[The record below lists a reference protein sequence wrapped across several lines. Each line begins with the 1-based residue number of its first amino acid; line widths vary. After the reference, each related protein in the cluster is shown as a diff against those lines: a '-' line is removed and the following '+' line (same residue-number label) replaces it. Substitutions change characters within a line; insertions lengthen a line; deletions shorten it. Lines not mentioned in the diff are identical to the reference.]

1 MVGLRGG
8 GCQAWLGS
16 AWSPPQGGA
25 VGGSL
30 NQWFLILQPQPLY
43 VVIKN
48 WIGVGLGGCPL
59 GGTKGWGLPGM
70 AGFSMEPPSGGA
82 VGGSLS
88 QWFLILQSQP
98 LYVVIKNWIWSW
110 IGGVALLVGPRGGGC
125 QAWLGSAWSPPQGG
139 LWGADITAGIFAVPT
154 RMRLDLRKLICTGSV
169 SPKS

>member
-1 MVGLRGG
+1 MVGPRGGGCQAWLGSAWSPPQGGLCGGSLSHWFLILQSQPLYVVIKNWTWSWIGGVALFVAPRGG

-88 QWFLILQSQP
+88 QWFLILQPQ
-98 LYVVIKNWIWSW
+98 
-110 IGGVALLVGPRGGGC
+110 
-125 QAWLGSAWSPPQGG
+125 LGQSLNPSTQ
-139 LWGADITAGIFAVPT
+139 
-154 RMRLDLRKLICTGSV
+154 
-169 SPKS
+169 